1 MGRLSGMRATR
12 EAAEAKERKAVRQGR
27 PPRLSH
33 DAVLDAALE
42 LLRELPLREFTLG
55 KLAQK
60 LGASTMSL
68 YTYYSSR
75 DELLDAV
82 AERVF
87 QLFEAPET
95 KGRWQKRVLDWLWA
109 LQRHVD
115 RYPITTQLMA
125 RNGHLP
131 AAWLGAWTPMLKLLH
146 EQGLEGKALAQT
158 FDWFINAAV
167 GLIITQRSATEVTK
181 SFAIG
186 DLGAFPLED
195 GMLVLRLLHDLQS
208 VDREARFET
217 GFRRIAEGLEACIA
231 EGRNPA

>member
-1 MGRLSGMRATR
+1 MSEVKQRTAG
-12 EAAEAKERKAVRQGR
+12 RQGR
-27 PPRLSH
+27 PRRLSH
-33 DAVLDAALE
+33 EAVLDAALE
-42 LLRELPLREFTLG
+42 LLGDMPLQEFTLA

-68 YTYYSSR
+68 YTYYASR

-82 AERVF
+82 AERAF
-87 QLFEAPET
+87 QLFRAPEP

-115 RYPITTQLMA
+115 RYPITIQLMA

-131 AAWLGAWTPMLKLLH
+131 MAWLGVWAPILKLMH
-146 EQGLEGKALAQT
+146 EHGLEGKRLAET

-167 GLIITQRSATEVTK
+167 GLIITQRSATEISK

-195 GMLVLRLLHDLQS
+195 GMLVLRLLHDLKS
-208 VDREARFET
+208 VDRETRFT
-217 GFRRIAEGLEACIA
+217 LGFRRIVEGLETCIA
-231 EGRNPA
+231 EATGNGD

>member
-1 MGRLSGMRATR
+1 MRASRAT
-12 EAAEAKERKAVRQGR
+12 AEVKERKAARQGR

-33 DAVLDAALE
+33 EAVLDAALA
-42 LLRELPLREFTLG
+42 LLGEMPLQEFTLA

-68 YTYYSSR
+68 YTYFPGR

-82 AERVF
+82 AERAF
-87 QLFEAPET
+87 QLFRAPEP

-115 RYPITTQLMA
+115 RYPVTIQLMA

-131 AAWLGAWTPMLKLLH
+131 MAWLGVWAPILKLLH
-146 EQGLEGKALAQT
+146 EHGLEGKALAET

-167 GLIITQRSATEVTK
+167 GLIITQRSATEVSK

-186 DLGAFPLED
+186 DLGAFPLDD
-195 GMLVLRLLHDLQS
+195 GMLVLRLLHDLKS
-208 VDREARFET
+208 VDRETRFT
-217 GFRRIAEGLEACIA
+217 LGFRRIVEGLEACIA
-231 EGRNPA
+231 GADGKDD